1 MINTAEIAMQQAL
14 AMQPQPPLAMQPQP
28 PSPFSP
34 QALQVA
40 QGVYGT
46 NQQKDQ
52 SLMLGGTSAPAI

>member
-1 MINTAEIAMQQAL
+1 MINTAEIAMQQA
-14 AMQPQPPLAMQPQP
+14 LAMQPQP

-52 SLMLGGTSAPAI
+52 SLMLGGTSAAAI